1 VILPTIFS
9 KDISSVT
16 FAHHQAV
23 VLSNILSD
31 DDMEDEECLDECK
44 EDILSF
50 VRKYGEVS
58 RIDILKEGRNVGNV
72 LITYASSCADAA
84 AAELNGLKIGGKCI
98 RAEIAGAKD
107 SFDENDKKSASLP
120 LLSSELFNN
129 NKEMEAVKTTNN
141 LDTSEPMFSKGG
153 KLIPERWAEC
163 KRVPKI
169 GSCASK
175 PVYVQLLDDD
185 AASQLLFDMLGSL
198 MSYQLRSKDDVN
210 ARSRRRLVLGFREVA
225 RGLRA
230 NKIKLVVLA
239 NNLDE
244 YEAVGEKTQEVLDAC
259 QATGT
264 PILFELSKR
273 QLGKA
278 LGKTIKVSVVGVQN
292 VDGAHEQ
299 FKKLKALA
307 ENISNVID

>member
-1 VILPTIFS
+1 
-9 KDISSVT
+9 
-16 FAHHQAV
+16 
-23 VLSNILSD
+23 
-31 DDMEDEECLDECK
+31 
-44 EDILSF
+44 
-50 VRKYGEVS
+50 
-58 RIDILKEGRNVGNV
+58 
-72 LITYASSCADAA
+72 
-84 AAELNGLKIGGKCI
+84 
-98 RAEIAGAKD
+98 
-107 SFDENDKKSASLP
+107 
-120 LLSSELFNN
+120 
-129 NKEMEAVKTTNN
+129 
-141 LDTSEPMFSKGG
+141 
-153 KLIPERWAEC
+153 
-163 KRVPKI
+163 
-169 GSCASK
+169 
-175 PVYVQLLDDD
+175 
-185 AASQLLFDMLGSL
+185 MLGSL